1 LSNSKKLLLW
11 NSFPSLCLVIVL
23 ILLNSFFTNNF
34 ISTSFASSFFTS
46 YTPLIIVAIAQSI
59 VIIGKGIDLSVGGII
74 SLVNVVI
81 VSVVGMGFSL
91 PIAFI
96 VGILTG
102 IIMGALN
109 GIVIGYFRVTPLLA
123 TLATSSIAGGIALWI
138 MPYPGGQV
146 GMDYIL
152 WYQDMIFGILPNPII
167 FIIISILIW
176 LVWKFTPVGLSLYAM
191 GRDINK
197 TYASGVAVNK
207 IQFLTYVS
215 SGLLSS
221 IAAIALTANTGAGDP
236 LIGSTYTLY
245 AVAATV
251 VGGISLYGG
260 IGDAFG
266 AIFGAIFL
274 GLAFTLVFSLHFP
287 SFYQD
292 LASGVIVLL
301 GIIGAAIMKL
311 RSNKVITS

>member
-1 LSNSKKLLLW
+1 MWS
-11 NSFPSLCLVIVL
+11 SFPALCLVILL
-23 ILLNSFFTNNF
+23 IILNSIFTNNF

-46 YTPLIIVAIAQSI
+46 YTPLIIVAIAQTI

-81 VSVVGMGFSL
+81 VSMVGLGYTLSS
-91 PIAFI
+91 AF
-96 VGILTG
+96 VAGLLTG
-102 IIMGALN
+102 IIIGALN
-109 GIVIGYFRVTPLLA
+109 GFVIGYFRVTPLLA

-138 MPYPGGQV
+138 MPFPGGQIS
-146 GMDYIL
+146 MDFIL
-152 WYQDMIFGILPNPII
+152 WYQDILIGLIPSPIL
-167 FIIISILIW
+167 FIIISLIIW
-176 LVWKFTPVGLSLYAM
+176 LLWKFTPLGLTLYAM

-197 TYASGVAVNK
+197 TYASGISVNK

-215 SGLLSS
+215 SGMLSS

-245 AVAATV
+245 AVAASV

-266 AIFGAIFL
+266 AIFGAVFL
-274 GLAFTLVFSLHFP
+274 GLAFTLVFSLHIP

-301 GIIGAAIMKL
+301 GIIGAAIVKL
-311 RSNKVITS
+311 NNSKVITT